1 MTLAYKLLPK
11 QASHARA
18 IDQTLNHVFGP
29 GRHVRMAER
38 LRENAQAVS
47 DLSFVALGD
56 DNKLL
61 GAISYW
67 RIQIGAQM
75 GLLLGPLVVDTPYQ
89 GLGVGRHLM
98 QETITMA
105 QAKEYEYILLVG
117 DLSYYQTSGFEV
129 APKTITYPAPVDP
142 NRVLIRWLSDEAPLQ
157 GVVTGAFDRIK
168 SCE

>member
-11 QASHARA
+11 QTAHAVA
-18 IDQTLNHVFGP
+18 VDQMLDRVFGP

-38 LRENAQAVS
+38 LRENAPLVS
-47 DLSFVALGD
+47 ELSFVAMGE

-67 RIQIGAQM
+67 RIQIGAQA
-75 GLLLGPLVVDTPYQ
+75 GLLLGPLVVDNPYQ

-98 QETITMA
+98 QETITLA
-105 QAKEYEYILLVG
+105 QAKGYDYILLVG
-117 DLSYYQTSGFEV
+117 DLSYYQSSGFEE

-142 NRVLIRWLSDEAPLQ
+142 HRVLIHRLGHQTPLQ
-157 GVVTGAFDRIK
+157 GKLAGALEETK
-168 SCE
+168 SGE